1 MRVWVYVMFL
11 NVDCN
16 FVTFLD
22 CVLDAGEK
30 LSEEE
35 CSELFTGQEDASGN
49 INYEGKHPHIVT
61 S

>member
-1 MRVWVYVMFL
+1 MWILILLHFLIVFL
-11 NVDCN
+11 N
-16 FVTFLD
+16 
-22 CVLDAGEK
+22 AGEK

-49 INYEGKHPHIVT
+49 INYEGKVIVT